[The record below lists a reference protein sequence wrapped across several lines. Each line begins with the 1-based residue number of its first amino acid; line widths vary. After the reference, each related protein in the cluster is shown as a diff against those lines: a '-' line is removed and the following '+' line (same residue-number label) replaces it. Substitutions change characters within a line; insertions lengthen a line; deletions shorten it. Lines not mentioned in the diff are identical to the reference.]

1 MSDFFTRMG
10 EFGARLLAGGT
21 LEIVLLIILV
31 VVAVVLLLAAVWIL
45 WKLLVLLGKGL
56 LAGYRIGDGVV
67 RKKSA
72 DRRAARL
79 AAPPSVA
86 TSWASASRIS
96 LPKAIRE
103 ARRTAGPDALCLVVV
118 AGDGVSDLCR
128 GLGLTPPPVAD
139 IGIAAARDTILID
152 ATRADTRKLR
162 VLALA
167 LPWQRAV
174 DGMVSVIGANGVP
187 EETLARASAF
197 ARAAGLRAT
206 LHFAFAGP
214 DSSAVWRV
222 VDFSNRSGND
232 VCAQLAQDAAR
243 FWLAGG
249 PRDGLRELTGPR
261 LRELAATLDRA
272 LATAPTSTVDIASV
286 NLGGA
291 GLRAAVAQTAARTRP
306 ATAPGPATWFGVGGA
321 AVAIFLAVLTMV
333 AGVEDSA
340 DLRTTV
346 SMATR
351 EASTPWLTR
360 DVEALPGG
368 ARVRRVAG
376 ISARLAEFS
385 DFSALSPFKSLV
397 PNHGAPARLGGE
409 LLTTYVLRPLGAAL
423 DRRTRHNLL
432 PSAVPGAWLDNAQQ
446 ADEWLAA
453 WEGLADDPRE
463 VDLRRLLADAFGGP
477 ESAWPEGLD
486 IALARTD
493 VQPPPSSEGLD
504 VDALAA
510 LARENFIVTMQ
521 RWAESV
527 YANGPVAVAARRAV
541 DRSARWETQHRAL
554 TELRTALQDPGQIWL
569 TAAEDRPDY
578 GFELRV
584 LGRALGLAVVGETA
598 ALEAKAAVSRIRID
612 ARTAAEH
619 FIVPEVGPLMV
630 RSSTGAQG
638 GGGGPSLALTPEAR
652 GWLAFLDRVASAGF
666 ADLPK
671 PGARAVVGP
680 VTVDPT
686 AVAAVTDKL
695 RTFDRFGADLPTDL
709 PPAVAQDLLLE
720 VASELVIGVAAGVE
734 AALRPAVAGGTP
746 ADANRLLR
754 TSTALD
760 GLDEIETWLRGR
772 RAAPE
777 ADRVLAARSRVAEN
791 VLAVGEQILVGEDPL
806 GLHLDPS
813 ADANALVRRFDRG
826 VVRLRRLYDQFGA
839 PYADV
844 GVLGGRA
851 PAFRWR
857 EIGDDIDGYERGD
870 AGSALSGLE
879 GMARAFAEDAG
890 AACEAP
896 MAGHAGARDDYVADA
911 LARFRDQVEDACTQI
926 AAKRVR
932 DAYAELADYFSRN
945 VAWMW
950 PYSRDPNA
958 PELPA
963 STFGDFVARLH
974 AARPVIEQFDEPLA
988 RLFRQHAGFW
998 SLDGDGAA
1006 AVLRFRAQWRARP
1019 GEEQFAEHVIEF
1031 AFEGVESDESDLHS
1045 WRYGAPAVL
1054 RIRLA
1059 KDSPYRFVSPAD
1071 PAGLELVVGGRGN
1084 GSILRILEGLTG
1096 GHFVVA
1102 AELVDDGGT
1111 RVSMRA
1117 TARISNAD
1125 GAPLSVPRFDTHPGA
1140 YDALRADRN

>member
-21 LEIVLLIILV
+21 LEIVLLIVLI
-31 VVAVVLLLAAVWIL
+31 VVAVILLVVAIWII

-56 LAGYRIGDGVV
+56 LAGYRVGDGMV

-79 AAPPSVA
+79 AAPPTVA
-86 TSWASASRIS
+86 TPWSSSSRIS
-96 LPKAIRE
+96 LSKAIRE
-103 ARRTAGPDALCLVVV
+103 ARRTAGPDALALVVV

-139 IGIAAARDTILID
+139 IGITAARDTILVD
-152 ATRADTRKLR
+152 ASRADTRKLR
-162 VLALA
+162 MLALA
-167 LPWQRAV
+167 LPWQRPI
-174 DGMVSVIGANGVP
+174 DGMVSVIGASGIP
-187 EETLARASAF
+187 EETLARASTF

-222 VDFSNRSGND
+222 VDFSNRNGND

-249 PRDGLRELTGPR
+249 ARDGLRELTGTR
-261 LRELAATLDRA
+261 LRELAATLDRV

-306 ATAPGPATWFGVGGA
+306 ATAPGPTTWLGLGGA
-321 AVAIFLAVLTMV
+321 ALGFFLAVLTMV
-333 AGVEDSA
+333 ASVDDSA

-346 SMATR
+346 STASR

-360 DVEALPGG
+360 DIEALPGG

-376 ISARLAEFS
+376 TSARLAGFS
-385 DFSALSPFKSLV
+385 EFSALSPLASLV
-397 PNHGAPARLGGE
+397 PNHNAPARLGGE
-409 LLTTYVLRPLGAAL
+409 LLTAFVLRPLGAAL

-432 PSAVPGAWLDNAQQ
+432 PSADPGAWLDNAQQ
-446 ADEWLAA
+446 AEEWLAA

-463 VDLRRLLADAFGGP
+463 VDLRRLLADAFGGS
-477 ESAWPEGLD
+477 ESTWPEGLD
-486 IALARTD
+486 IALTRTN
-493 VQPPPSSEGLD
+493 VQPPPGSGGLD
-504 VDALAA
+504 VDALAT

-527 YANGPVAVAARRAV
+527 YANGPVAAAARRAV
-541 DRSARWETQHRAL
+541 DRSARWEMQHRAL
-554 TELRTALQDPGQIWL
+554 SELRAALQDPGQIWL

-584 LGRALGLAVVGETA
+584 LGRALGLSVVGETA

-612 ARTAAEH
+612 ARKAAEH
-619 FIVPEVGPLMV
+619 FILPEVGPLMT
-630 RSSTGAQG
+630 RSSTGTQG
-638 GGGGPSLALTPEAR
+638 GGGGPSLVLTPEAR
-652 GWLAFLDRVASAGF
+652 GWLSFLDRVASAGF
-666 ADLPK
+666 AELPR

-680 VTVDPT
+680 VTVDPA
-686 AVAAVTDKL
+686 AVAAVTEKL
-695 RTFDRFGADLPTDL
+695 RTFDRFGADLPADL

-720 VASELVIGVAAGVE
+720 VASELVIGVAASVE
-734 AALRPAVAGGTP
+734 AALRPAVATGMT
-746 ADANRLLR
+746 ADGNRLLR
-754 TSTALD
+754 AATALD
-760 GLDEIETWLRGR
+760 GLDEIETWLRQR
-772 RAAPE
+772 RAVPE

-806 GLHLDPS
+806 GLHLDPA
-813 ADANALVRRFDRG
+813 ADTNALVRRFDRG

-839 PYADV
+839 PYADI
-844 GVLGGRA
+844 GVLGGKA

-857 EIGDDIDGYERGD
+857 EIGDDIDGHERGD
-870 AGSALSGLE
+870 SNSALSGLE
-879 GMARAFAEDAG
+879 GMARAFAEDPS
-890 AACEAP
+890 AACAAP
-896 MAGHAGARDDYVADA
+896 MAGHAAARDDYIADA
-911 LARFRDQVEDACTQI
+911 LARFRSQVDDACAQL
-926 AAKRVR
+926 AAKEART
-932 DAYAELADYFSRN
+932 AYAQLTDYFSRH

-950 PYSRDPNA
+950 PYSHDPNA

-963 STFGDFVARLH
+963 STLGEFVAKLH
-974 AARPVIEQFDEPLA
+974 EARAVIDDVDESLA
-988 RLFRQHAGFW
+988 RLFRRHVDFW
-998 SLDGDGAA
+998 ERDEDGGAA
-1006 AVLRFRAQWRARP
+1006 LLRFRAQWRARP
-1019 GEEQFAEHVIEF
+1019 GEERFAEHVIEF
-1031 AFEGVESDESDLHS
+1031 AFEGVERDESELYT
-1045 WRYGAPAVL
+1045 WRYGAPAAL

-1059 KDSPYRFVSPAD
+1059 MNSPYRFVSPAD
-1071 PAGLELVVGGRGN
+1071 TSGLELVIGGRGN
-1084 GSILRILEGLTG
+1084 GSILRIFEGLSG
-1096 GHFVVA
+1096 GHFEVA
-1102 AELVDDGGT
+1102 AELVDDSGA

-1117 TARISNAD
+1117 TARISD
-1125 GAPLSVPRFDTHPGA
+1125 GVGVPLTVPRFDTHPAVGSA
-1140 YDALRADRN
+1140 ARPD